1 MEEIEKILKAI
12 QRTAEIVREHLEAR
26 FYRNHITTL
35 GINGI
40 ITMAKEAIVLIEEAK
55 KKA

>member
-12 QRTAEIVREHLEAR
+12 QRTAEIVREYLEAR

-40 ITMAKEAIVLIEEAK
+40 ITMAKETIELIEQAK
-55 KKA
+55 KAA